1 MRTAVFGAMLVAG
14 FVATLVTLACRED
27 QAFAGDGAHRAPSS
41 SELIALS
48 VPIGQKSQQVTVI
61 DPRRRVMTVYHIE
74 LSTGKIEFRSAR
86 NIDGD
91 LQMDEYNAGHPLP
104 REIRSLLQ
112 QGQ

>member
-1 MRTAVFGAMLVAG
+1 MRAAVFGALLVGG
-14 FVATLVTLACRED
+14 FVATLVSRACREN
-27 QAFAGDGAHRAPSS
+27 QAFAGGGPRAPSS

-61 DPRRRVMTVYHIE
+61 DPRRRVMSIYHIE
-74 LSTGKIEFRSAR
+74 LSTGKIELRSVR

-91 LQMDEYNAGHPLP
+91 LQLDEYNAVHPLP

-112 QGQ
+112 HGQ